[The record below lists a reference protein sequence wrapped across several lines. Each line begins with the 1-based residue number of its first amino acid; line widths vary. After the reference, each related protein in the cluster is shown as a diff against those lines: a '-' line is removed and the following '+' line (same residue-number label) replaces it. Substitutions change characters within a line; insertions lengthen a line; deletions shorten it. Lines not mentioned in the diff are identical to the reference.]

1 MNTAAVAVETTQWI
15 VAIGSLGS
23 ALVAL
28 ASSTSHRSTSIASVD
43 FERVADGARPIYAE
57 ISHPWPPNEA
67 NILEP
72 ATWRLELLI
81 VGDNIS
87 PERSFVRLSFDG
99 TWLQPDSPA
108 IWEHF
113 LVHGP
118 LPKLLQPPAEGSA
131 RGV

>member
-15 VAIGSLGS
+15 VAIGS

-67 NILEP
+67 NACAEYVDLPFALLSDIDLALAASLRLPTSRAAGMDRLNRLTMIVDDQRTIRAVQFPVTDP
-72 ATWRLELLI
+72 AAS
-81 VGDNIS
+81 VG
-87 PERSFVRLSFDG
+87 
-99 TWLQPDSPA
+99 
-108 IWEHF
+108 
-113 LVHGP
+113 
-118 LPKLLQPPAEGSA
+118 
-131 RGV
+131 